1 MSNTTFV
8 QSTIPVILP
17 IARTARVPAAIKPQ
31 KFKLIRPD
39 FSVLLPI
46 VGIILLAV
54 GFGVAAAPLLVHNIP
69 MLLN

>member
-8 QSTIPVILP
+8 QSTIPVIRP
-17 IARTARVPAAIKPQ
+17 IAPTARVLAAIKPQ

-46 VGIILLAV
+46 VGIILLVV
-54 GFGVAAAPLLVHNIP
+54 GFGVAAAPLIMHDIP